1 MKSSSLEK
9 YQKIEDKIIKGVRN
23 LFRLKKEI
31 GYTTTKDVRNLFRL
45 EKKMDDT
52 TAKDVRIV
60 FRLRKENKSVKDR
73 IIKGY

>member
-9 YQKIEDKIIKGVRN
+9 YQKIEDKIIKDVRN

-45 EKKMDDT
+45 KKNGWHDSQRY
-52 TAKDVRIV
+52 KNC
-60 FRLRKENKSVKDR
+60 F
-73 IIKGY
+73 